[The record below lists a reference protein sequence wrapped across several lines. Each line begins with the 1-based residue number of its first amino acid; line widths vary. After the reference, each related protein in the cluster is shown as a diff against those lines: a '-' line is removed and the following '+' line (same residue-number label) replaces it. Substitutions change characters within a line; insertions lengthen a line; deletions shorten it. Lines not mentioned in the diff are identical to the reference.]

1 MKTVYA
7 ELERVGEFTVAQK
20 MIQDSLNDCG
30 IDLDNLENIATAWWS
45 QTSVGVAN
53 IKQAKNK
60 EATQETCQT

>member
-1 MKTVYA
+1 M
-7 ELERVGEFTVAQK
+7 VAQK
-20 MIQDSLNDCG
+20 VIQDSLNNCG